1 MFTVFDF
8 INGAIAVSYLS
19 LKKQLFTIENLLQSC
34 PKVVHDLMLSCW
46 HKDRVKRPKFKD
58 IRGTIDKWIRSP
70 ELLKHEES
78 VVTRRYVAIY
88 FLLIYNK
95 IIKLEY
101 EVKAIILVKAIHSR
115 LARYSNCCL

>member
-1 MFTVFDF
+1 M
-8 INGAIAVSYLS
+8 
-19 LKKQLFTIENLLQSC
+19 FTIENLLQSC

-101 EVKAIILVKAIHSR
+101 EVKAIIK
-115 LARYSNCCL
+115 RYGNCCLCRGGDASDSHFGSNWSRCVLRLN